1 MEIPGALGTNRKKIE
16 PMWAEVRDNIT
27 KRKYERRPG
36 SSLIE
41 GKKKEEGKTLCQVG
55 KQQALRS
62 KGEREHTT

>member
-1 MEIPGALGTNRKKIE
+1 
-16 PMWAEVRDNIT
+16 MWAEVRDNIT